1 MEEQELPPT
10 EIICRFLFKDDLT
23 SDLGVKPKAFR
34 PARKDYAISVY
45 RNGALEIESC
55 KKIESCKIALKES
68 EIWALADKMIG
79 ERPSRGNVTARVD
92 FKVSHVL
99 EANFE
104 LKVVEHRADHNRHAY
119 IQPYPVITDQM
130 SEVEQ
135 RKADNRR
142 LTLSTKLAQNL
153 TAMKRE

>member
-34 PARKDYAISVY
+34 PARKDFAISVY
-45 RNGALEIESC
+45 RNGALEIEN
-55 KKIESCKIALKES
+55 CKIALEES

-92 FKVSHVL
+92 FKVSHVI
-99 EANFE
+99 EANLE
-104 LKVVEHRADHNRHAY
+104 LKVVEHRADHNRHAH

-142 LTLSTKLAQNL
+142 LTISTKLAQNL